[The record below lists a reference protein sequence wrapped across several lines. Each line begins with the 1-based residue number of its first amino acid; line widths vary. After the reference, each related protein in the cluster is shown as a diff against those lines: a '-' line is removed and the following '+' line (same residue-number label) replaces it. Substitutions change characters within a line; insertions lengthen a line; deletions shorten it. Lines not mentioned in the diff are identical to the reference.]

1 MAMSKAVVST
11 SVGAEGLPVRSG
23 ENILL
28 ADTPTDFA
36 HSVVSLLRDPSE
48 RKRLGT
54 SARALVQ
61 EKYSWPKVAESFART
76 LQGVITRLTPRAAE

>member
-1 MAMSKAVVST
+1 MSKAVVST
-11 SVGAEGLPVRSG
+11 SVGAEGLPVRTG

-28 ADTPTDFA
+28 ADTPDDFA
-36 HSVVSLLRDPSE
+36 HCVVSLLRDPDA
-48 RKRLGT
+48 RKRLGD

-76 LQGVITRLTPRAAE
+76 LQDVIVRRTATRA